1 MADSDILKAAGKAI
15 RKGVAAAAG
24 AAMAITATT
33 ADVADRPNRD
43 QWVQI
48 RTEQGRATAA
58 DWRETAPLLGYQRA
72 IAIACEQ
79 YDVVA
84 VEKSRRTGA
93 TWGAAADAVL
103 RSASPRSSGGMDTLY
118 MGTSHDMAKEFID
131 AAANWARLFEHV
143 CGEIG
148 ETLFDDG
155 SEAGVKALKID
166 FASGFSIVAL
176 SSKPRSLRGRQG
188 FAILDEAAFV
198 DNLPELIKAA
208 MAFLI
213 WGGKVLIISTH
224 NGVDNA
230 FNGLITDIRAGRLR
244 YGIVRF
250 DLDDALKDGLF
261 ERICL
266 MSAHKH
272 GEWTAEKEADW
283 REKLIS
289 DYGSGADEELYC
301 IPSQGSGA
309 WLPGPL
315 IEARMHDAPVL
326 RLSFPDAFTMEPE
339 HRRKAEVQRWI
350 EEELEPV
357 MRSTLDPALQ
367 TGFGMDVG
375 RYRDLSV
382 ICPMQITRVMRR
394 VVPFLVEL
402 SKVPFQQQ
410 EQIRDAV
417 VRGLPRFIGGR
428 TDATGI
434 GASLAESGTQSFG
447 QSMIG
452 VKFSTEWYR
461 VEMPPVKAAFEDDAI
476 SVPRDAEI
484 SADLRAFKIAKGIA
498 TLPALRVAA
507 GAGGTRHGDAGIA
520 IVLAYSATRMPF
532 VPYSY
537 QAVTSAGPV
546 ALDGPRGMGA
556 GRHHDDDEPR
566 SSLLPRLRRSL

>member
-1 MADSDILKAAGKAI
+1 MADSDILKAAGKAL
-15 RKGVAAAAG
+15 RKGATAAVAATMALTAAVTDVG
-24 AAMAITATT
+24 ARPSRDAW
-33 ADVADRPNRD
+33 VA
-43 QWVQI
+43 I

-79 YDVVA
+79 YDVVF

-93 TWGAAADAVL
+93 TWGAASDAVL
-103 RSASPRSSGGMDTLY
+103 RSASPRSDGGMDTLY

-131 AAANWARLFEHV
+131 AAANWARMLEHV
-143 CGEIG
+143 CSEIG
-148 ETLFDDG
+148 ETIFDDG
-155 SEAGVKALKID
+155 SDDGIKALKID

-198 DNLPELIKAA
+198 DDLGELLKAA
-208 MAFLI
+208 MAFLM
-213 WGGKVLIISTH
+213 WGGKVLVISTH
-224 NGVDNA
+224 NGADNP
-230 FNGLITDIRAGRLR
+230 FNQTITDIRAGRVR
-244 YGIVRF
+244 YGLVRF
-250 DLDDALKDGLF
+250 DLDDALRDGLF
-261 ERICL
+261 ERMCL
-266 MSAHKH
+266 VNAHKH
-272 GEWTAEKEADW
+272 GEWSPEKEADW
-283 REKLIS
+283 REKLIA
-289 DYGSGADEELYC
+289 DYRDAADEELYC

-326 RLSFPDAFTMEPE
+326 RLAFPDSFTMLPE
-339 HRRKAEVQRWI
+339 HVRKAEVQRWI
-350 EEELEPV
+350 ETELEPV

-367 TGFGMDVG
+367 SGLGFDVG

-382 ICPMQITRVMRR
+382 ICPMQITRTMRR
-394 VVPFLVEL
+394 VVPFIVEL

-410 EQIRDAV
+410 EQIRDAI

-434 GASLAESGTQSFG
+434 GASLAESGTQRFG
-447 QSMIG
+447 ASMVG

-476 SVPRDAEI
+476 SVPRDAEVA
-484 SADLRAFKIAKGIA
+484 ADLRAFKVIKGVA
-498 TLPALRVAA
+498 SLPALRTSSA
-507 GAGGTRHGDAGIA
+507 AGGTRHGDAGVA

-537 QAVTSAGPV
+537 QAVTSSGP
-546 ALDGPRGMGA
+546 ATPDGPRGFGA
-556 GRHHDDDEPR
+556 DDEPAGDGMLP
-566 SSLLPRLRRSL
+566 SLRGRMF

>member
-1 MADSDILKAAGKAI
+1 MADAEILKAAGNAI
-15 RKGVAAAAG
+15 RKGVAAVAG
-24 AAMAITATT
+24 AAMALTAAA
-33 ADVADRPNRD
+33 ADVTDRPSRD
-43 QWVQI
+43 QWIAI

-79 YDVVA
+79 YDVVV

-103 RSASPRSSGGMDTLY
+103 RSASPRSNGGMDTLY

-131 AAANWARLFEHV
+131 AAANWAQLFEHV
-143 CGEIG
+143 CSAIG
-148 ETLFDDG
+148 ETIFDDG
-155 SEAGVKALKID
+155 SDDGVKALKID

-198 DNLPELIKAA
+198 DNLSELIKAA

-224 NGVDNA
+224 NGVDNP

-266 MSAHKH
+266 VNAHKH

-283 REKLIS
+283 REDLIGK
-289 DYGSGADEELYC
+289 YGSGADEELYC
-301 IPSQGSGA
+301 IPSQGTGA
-309 WLPGPL
+309 WLSGPL
-315 IEARMHDAPVL
+315 IEARMHEAPVL
-326 RLSFPDAFTMEPE
+326 RLGFEDSFTMEPE
-339 HRRKAEVQRWI
+339 HIRRDVVQRWI
-350 EEELEPV
+350 DEELRPV
-357 MRSTLDPALQ
+357 MLATLDSNLM
-367 TGFGMDVG
+367 TGFGMDIG
-375 RYRDLSV
+375 RMRDLSV
-382 ICPMQITRVMRR
+382 ICPMQVTRLMRR

-434 GASLAESGTQSFG
+434 GASLAESGKQKFG
-447 QSMIG
+447 PSMVE

-476 SVPRDAEI
+476 IVPRDAEVA
-484 SADLRAFKIAKGIA
+484 ADLRAFKIVKGIA
-498 TLPALRVAA
+498 CLPQVRTEAAA
-507 GAGGTRHGDAGIA
+507 GGMRHGDAGTA
-520 IVLAYSATRMPF
+520 IVLAYSSTRQLQEAYGYQSARAGAEDPRRNGMRLGDQVRDIMMP
-532 VPYSY
+532 SRR
-537 QAVTSAGPV
+537 
-546 ALDGPRGMGA
+546 DG
-556 GRHHDDDEPR
+556 
-566 SSLLPRLRRSL
+566 LW

>member
-1 MADSDILKAAGKAI
+1 MADSEILKAAGRAL
-15 RKGVAAAAG
+15 RKGATAAVAAT
-24 AAMAITATT
+24 MAITAAT
-33 ADVADRPNRD
+33 ADVPPRPTRD
-43 QWVQI
+43 EWVSI
-48 RTEQGRATAA
+48 RTIQGRATPA
-58 DWRETAPLLGYQRA
+58 DWREAPALLGYQSK
-72 IAIACEQ
+72 ITLQCDL
-79 YDVVA
+79 YDVVF

-93 TWGAAADAVL
+93 TWGAAGDAVL

-131 AAANWARLFEHV
+131 AAANWARLFEKV
-143 CGEIG
+143 AGDVSDMI
-148 ETLFDDG
+148 FDDG
-155 SEAGVKALKID
+155 SEKGIKALKID

-198 DNLPELIKAA
+198 DNLAELLKAA
-208 MAFLI
+208 LAFLM
-213 WGGKVLIISTH
+213 WGGKVLVISTH
-224 NGVDNA
+224 NGADNP
-230 FNGLITDIRAGRLR
+230 FNQTIVDIRAGRVG
-244 YGIVRF
+244 YGLVRF
-250 DLDDALKDGLF
+250 DLDDALRDGLF
-261 ERICL
+261 ERMCL
-266 MSAHKH
+266 VNAHKH
-272 GEWTAEKEADW
+272 GEWTPEKEADW
-283 REKLIS
+283 RQELI
-289 DYGSGADEELYC
+289 DKYRDAADEELYC
-301 IPSQGSGA
+301 IPSQGSGV

-326 RLSFPDAFTMEPE
+326 RLAFPDSFTMEPE

-350 EEELEPV
+350 EEELGPV

-382 ICPMQITRVMRR
+382 LCPMQLTRIMRR
-394 VVPFLVEL
+394 IVPFIVEL

-417 VRGLPRFIGGR
+417 VGGLPRFIGGR

-434 GASLAESGTQSFG
+434 GASLAESGTQRFG
-447 QSMIG
+447 ASMIG

-484 SADLRAFKIAKGIA
+484 SADLRAFKNVKGIA
-498 TLPALRVAA
+498 TLPALRVEAAA
-507 GAGGTRHGDAGIA
+507 GGARHGDAGIA

-537 QAVTSAGPV
+537 TPVTGSGSADP
-546 ALDGPRGMGA
+546 DGPRGFGA
-556 GRHHDDDEPR
+556 NDEPR
-566 SSLLPRLRRSL
+566 GGLVPRLRGRML